1 MTSLNIP
8 DNLNQILNESKNNP
22 NKLLILDFT
31 APWCGPCQSLAPKL
45 EILAKKYNQVS
56 FYKIDHDNHLM
67 SNIFNCFN
75 VSGMPSL
82 VFFKNGK
89 EVINKLVGVSDINEL
104 ENRINFCLNQ

>member
-1 MTSLNIP
+1 
-8 DNLNQILNESKNNP
+8 
-22 NKLLILDFT
+22 
-31 APWCGPCQSLAPKL
+31 
-45 EILAKKYNQVS
+45 
-56 FYKIDHDNHLM
+56 M